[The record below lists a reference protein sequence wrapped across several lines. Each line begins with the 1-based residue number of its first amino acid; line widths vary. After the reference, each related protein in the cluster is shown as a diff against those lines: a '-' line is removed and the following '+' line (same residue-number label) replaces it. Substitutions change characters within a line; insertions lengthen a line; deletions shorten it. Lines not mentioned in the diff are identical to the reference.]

1 MQSSELQPDGFSLN
15 ICSIPF
21 EQKQFDFDEIEK
33 KEEPLNQQQPI
44 KEEPLKEE
52 PIIKRTDNNSSSYT
66 QRQSNINAGEEVFEA
81 YMKEKNYEFQRFGFD
96 EKNNNIKGF
105 FLMHPF
111 LRSLPDYIS
120 YFESRK
126 KLYYIQVKGTNKLK
140 LDDIL
145 NYSHFESMF
154 CNQDSELVIFFC
166 FKNEKPIIKTLTEI
180 KRMITGCEIKE
191 WHDKKQYFELNLN
204 K

>member
-1 MQSSELQPDGFSLN
+1 MQSSELEPDGFSLK

-21 EQKQFDFDEIEK
+21 QQKEFNFDEIEQ
-33 KEEPLNQQQPI
+33 ELPNEQEPPNEQEQL
-44 KEEPLKEE
+44 
-52 PIIKRTDNNSSSYT
+52 KRTDNNSSSYT
-66 QRQSNINAGEEVFEA
+66 QRQSNINAGEEFFEA
-81 YMKEKNYEFQRFGFD
+81 YMNEKNYEFQRFGFD

-140 LDDIL
+140 LDDLL

-166 FKNEKPIIKTLTEI
+166 FKDKKPFIKTLTEI

-204 K
+204 Q

>member
-1 MQSSELQPDGFSLN
+1 MSLIKEEEFLSKFDTN
-15 ICSIPF
+15 NAD
-21 EQKQFDFDEIEK
+21 EQKCKDEYIVQRQFDFPETQNIVEVKEVEK
-33 KEEPLNQQQPI
+33 EVV
-44 KEEPLKEE
+44 
-52 PIIKRTDNNSSSYT
+52 RTDNNTATYE
-66 QRQSNINAGEEVFEA
+66 QRQNNINIGEEVFES
-81 YMKEKNYEFQRFGFD
+81 YMREKNYEFQRFGFD
-96 EKNNNIKGF
+96 EKNKNIKGF

-111 LRSLPDYIS
+111 LRSLPDYIT

-140 LDDIL
+140 LDDLL

-154 CNQDSELVIFFC
+154 CNKDSELVIFFC

-191 WHDKKQYFELNLN
+191 WHDKKQYFELNIN

>member
-1 MQSSELQPDGFSLN
+1 MQSSELQPDCSSLK
-15 ICSIPF
+15 ISPIPF
-21 EQKQFDFDEIEK
+21 EQKEFNFDEIEQ
-33 KEEPLNQQQPI
+33 EQQQ
-44 KEEPLKEE
+44 EPLKEQE
-52 PIIKRTDNNSSSYT
+52 PLKRTDNHSSSYT
-66 QRQSNINAGEEVFEA
+66 QRQANINAGEEIFES
-81 YMKEKNYEFQRFGFD
+81 YMNEKNYEFQRFGFD

-140 LDDIL
+140 LDDLL

-154 CNQDSELVIFFC
+154 CNKDSELVIFFC
-166 FKNEKPIIKTLTEI
+166 FKDTKPFIKTLTEI